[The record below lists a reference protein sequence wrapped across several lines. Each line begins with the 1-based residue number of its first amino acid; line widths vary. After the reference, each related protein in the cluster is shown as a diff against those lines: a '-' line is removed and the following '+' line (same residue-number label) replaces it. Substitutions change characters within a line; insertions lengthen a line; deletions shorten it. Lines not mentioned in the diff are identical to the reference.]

1 MNARTFVRWSV
12 AGSAVATFVALR
24 CTGLSLAVDGIG
36 LRLPLLVFSSL
47 TCAQIYRQAGNVA
60 LDRLVYGLEG
70 IGLFSIITVIGAVA
84 TYPMAALSAGWVD
97 RYLIAADKL
106 IGLDWM
112 AYWTF
117 VQARPTLGSIL
128 HAGYMSIFITP
139 LMLLGL
145 LSGTGHIDRC
155 YRFIA
160 AFIIAL
166 VITDL
171 SLILFPAQ
179 SAEAYFLGTQ
189 APGLPESGIAHI
201 PIIEGLRNGSIKV
214 VDLTDMK
221 GLIAIPSFH
230 AAACAIFVWAS
241 WPVRVAKFI
250 SLGINAILLLSTPL
264 VGGHYFVDILVG
276 ILVGICAIM
285 TSNRLFTVSAATAN
299 VPVNWDVTI
308 ANEDRPPCFQN
319 A

>member
-1 MNARTFVRWSV
+1 MDARKFVRWSV
-12 AGSAVATFVALR
+12 AGCAVATVVALR

-47 TCAQIYRQAGNVA
+47 MCAQIYRRAGGVA
-60 LDRLVYGLEG
+60 LDRIVYGLEG
-70 IGLFSIITVIGAVA
+70 IGLFSIMTVIGAVA

-97 RYLIAADKL
+97 RYLIAGDRL
-106 IGLDWM
+106 LGLDWM

-117 VQARPTLGSIL
+117 VQARPMLGATL
-128 HAGYMSIFITP
+128 HAGYMTIFVTP
-139 LMLLGL
+139 LVLLGL

-201 PIIEGLRNGSIKV
+201 PIIEGLRNGSIRV
-214 VDLTDMK
+214 VNLTDMK

-230 AAACAIFVWAS
+230 AAACAMFVWAS
-241 WPVRVAKFI
+241 WPVRWARFI
-250 SLGINAILLLSTPL
+250 SLGINAILMLSTPL
-264 VGGHYFVDILVG
+264 IGGHYFVDVLAGIFVG
-276 ILVGICAIM
+276 IGAIM
-285 TSNRLFTVSAATAN
+285 TSNRLFTTSTTTNA
-299 VPVNWDVTI
+299 PMEWDVI
-308 ANEDRPPCFQN
+308 AANKDRSPCFQN